1 MDKKAG
7 FEVTADRPM
16 GPTIFWLEVAPKGVQ
31 TRLVLYPKSM
41 MQGSEGM
48 KVSIVFECENVM
60 ETYKTLKENGV
71 SLMENPELLHEI
83 HTSTAQTLG
92 LFEKEPVFS

>member
-16 GPTIFWLEVAPKGVQ
+16 GPNIFWLEVAPKGVQ

-48 KVSIVFECENVM
+48 KASIVFECENVM
-60 ETYKTLKENGV
+60 ETYNVEGKWRVTNGKPRA
-71 SLMENPELLHEI
+71 SARNSYFNSADAWSIRKRACL
-83 HTSTAQTLG
+83 
-92 LFEKEPVFS
+92 